1 MVLVDPVSRC
11 IQMYPDVSRMLLNS
25 ATAQGLWRL
34 SAESAHLDNGHCLKR
49 LLVEDVS
56 WERLQVVGVEPGF
69 YKGEVVQRRREK
81 VRYRVGWVG
90 DQGAQVSVWE
100 DAPAQLDERTMCQH
114 ERLSDHGQVFQ
125 L

>member
-34 SAESAHLDNGHCLKR
+34 SAESAHLDKGHCLKR

-69 YKGEVVQRRREK
+69 YKGEVVQRPREK